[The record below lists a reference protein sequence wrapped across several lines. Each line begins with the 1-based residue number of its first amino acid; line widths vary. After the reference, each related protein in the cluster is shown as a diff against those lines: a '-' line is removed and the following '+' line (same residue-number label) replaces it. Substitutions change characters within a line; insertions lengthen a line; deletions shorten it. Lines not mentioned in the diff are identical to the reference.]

1 MVINGK
7 KSRIVLLLFISLAF
21 FLLFNFQ
28 NSIQAEEQEGFEI
41 GISQFVEHPA
51 LDSAREGFIEG
62 LKEAG
67 FVEGENLKITLEYA
81 QADFS
86 TTQSIAQ
93 KFKGQDLDLVL
104 AIATPNAQA
113 AAGVLTDTPLIIT
126 AVTDPVEAGLV
137 DDLTE
142 KDKPITGTTDLNPVG
157 KQLRLI
163 KEFIPNVKNI
173 GILYN
178 SGEVNSVVQV
188 DIAKEV
194 ASQMGIK
201 IIEGTATNTGEVS
214 LATSSL
220 VGKVDAIYLPTD
232 NTIASA
238 VPAII
243 KTAKENNIPVF
254 GAEKGEVQNGAIATR
269 GIDYFTLGKETGQIA
284 ARVLNG
290 EDPAS
295 IPITGSQNLQLIVNM
310 KSVEDFNLEIPA
322 SIKDEI
328 DLLIE

>member
-7 KSRIVLLLFISLAF
+7 KSLILVSIFISLT
-21 FLLFNFQ
+21 LLFMF
-28 NSIQAEEQEGFEI
+28 SFHMSAQAQDKVFKI

-62 LKEAG
+62 LSEAG
-67 FVEGENLKITLEYA
+67 FVEGENIEINLENA

-86 TTQSIAQ
+86 TTQTIAQ
-93 KFKGQDLDLVL
+93 KFKGQNLDLVL
-104 AIATPNAQA
+104 AIATPNAQS

-126 AVTDPVEAGLV
+126 AVTDPVAAGLV
-137 DDLTE
+137 EDLE
-142 KDKPITGTTDLNPVG
+142 NKSKPITGTTDMNPVA
-157 KQLRLI
+157 KQLELI
-163 KEFIPNVKNI
+163 KQFVPSAEKI

-188 DIAKEV
+188 DIAKE
-194 ASQMGIK
+194 AAADMGLEIV
-201 IIEGTATNTGEVS
+201 EGTVTNTSEVT
-214 LATSSL
+214 LATSSI

-238 VPAII
+238 VPSIMKI
-243 KTAKENNIPVF
+243 AKENNVPVF
-254 GAEKGEVQNGAIATR
+254 AAEKGQVENGAIATR

-290 EDPAS
+290 EDPVS
-295 IPITGSQNLQLIVNM
+295 IPITGSKNLQLIVNK
-310 KSVEDFNLEIPA
+310 KSVEEFNLEIP
-322 SIKDEI
+322 SSLEEEI
-328 DLLIE
+328 DILIE